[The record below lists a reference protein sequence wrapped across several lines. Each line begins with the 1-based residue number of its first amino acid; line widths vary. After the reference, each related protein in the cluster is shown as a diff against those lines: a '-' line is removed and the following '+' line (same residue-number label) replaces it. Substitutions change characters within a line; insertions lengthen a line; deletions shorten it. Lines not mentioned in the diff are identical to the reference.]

1 MVLNSIIR
9 CESLSK
15 EYENG
20 RGLHN
25 INLEV
30 PSGKVIGLLGSNG
43 SGKST
48 LLKLINGM
56 LVPTNGRILVNEKM
70 PGKETKKVIS
80 YLPERNSLN
89 TWMKVKELVKFYQD
103 FYADFD
109 VQKAL
114 HCIQDLEID
123 MNAKLK
129 TLSKGNREK
138 ISLVLT
144 MSRNALLYSLDEPI
158 GGVDP
163 AAREYIIDTILNN
176 FEKSA
181 TLLISTHMI
190 ADIEPILDYC
200 IFVKDGTIVQ
210 SIDAEEIR
218 KTGITIDE
226 YFRRMYRDAKKVN

>member
-1 MVLNSIIR
+1 MNSIIR

-15 EYENG
+15 VYENG

-25 INLEV
+25 IDLEI
-30 PSGKVIGLLGSNG
+30 PSGKVVGLLGSNG

-56 LVPTNGRILVNEKM
+56 LVPTNGRILVNEMM
-70 PGKETKKVIS
+70 PSKETKKIVS

-89 TWMKVKELVKFYQD
+89 TWMKVKELVRFYQD
-103 FYADFD
+103 FYEDFN
-109 VQKAL
+109 VQKAIR
-114 HCIQDLEID
+114 CIQDLEID

-138 ISLVLT
+138 ISLVLA

-163 AAREYIIDTILNN
+163 AAREYIIETILNN
-176 FEKSA
+176 FNKSA

-200 IFVKDGTIVQ
+200 VFVKDGTIIQ
-210 SIDAEEIR
+210 SIDADEIR

>member
-1 MVLNSIIR
+1 MNSIIR
-9 CESLSK
+9 CESISK
-15 EYENG
+15 VYDNG

-25 INLEV
+25 IDLEV
-30 PSGKVIGLLGSNG
+30 PSGKVVGLLGSNG

-56 LVPTNGRILVNEKM
+56 LVPTKGRILVNGM
-70 PGKETKKVIS
+70 IPGKKTKKIVS

-89 TWMKVKELVKFYQD
+89 TWMKVKELVRFYQD
-103 FYADFD
+103 FYEDFN
-109 VQKAL
+109 VEKAI

-138 ISLVLT
+138 ISLVLA
-144 MSRNALLYSLDEPI
+144 MSRSALLYSLDEPI

-163 AAREYIIDTILNN
+163 AAREYIIETILNN
-176 FEKSA
+176 FNKSA

-200 IFVKDGTIVQ
+200 VFVKDGVIIQ
-210 SIDAEEIR
+210 SVDADEIR

-226 YFRRMYRDAKKVN
+226 YFRRMYRDAKKAN